1 LKIVNAIGEMVEI
14 KLGNIYMRVYPDSN
28 LHDFINQYHAKET
41 IEVLEEKISNLKDVI
56 DEYATGKR

>member
-1 LKIVNAIGEMVEI
+1 MVEI